1 MRDYQ
6 VKGYLWMTSLW
17 ENGINGILADEM
29 GLGKTIQTIALFCH
43 MVEMGCQGMAAIQHP
58 IIFLLLFF
66 LAESLN
72 LARKQRLTLF
82 MFRGISA

>member
-1 MRDYQ
+1 MSEWPDLAGGSFAGQDINDDQPLLLSGGVMRDYQ

-43 MVEMGCQGMAAIQHP
+43 MVEMGCQGIAAT
-58 IIFLLLFF
+58 
-66 LAESLN
+66 A
-72 LARKQRLTLF
+72 T
-82 MFRGISA
+82 